1 MLHFESGVW
10 TPLASPKA
18 RAFLLLL
25 AAFLAGCA
33 SKPMLLLSDPLAAL
47 NRSSR
52 TTQSLMRAQAAWSRL
67 AVARTDAEQRSA
79 LVEYSGATRDFVK
92 VLAATSPVR
101 DWRGERLLGKSS
113 SAVRLRFDPGDS
125 RTMSSPADY
134 ESIAPIK
141 KLLHNPAV
149 PEATQEGLGV
159 PVLAKVRSELRHGK
173 RAPGY
178 PESGQFSPMTAWIEF
193 QSAPRHGEPSRAT
206 LRFADPR
213 ELKSIAIGGQSYAL
227 AKDIATTAR
236 ARLGDGNFL
245 SIALRGLFRPEQF
258 LQKRGV
264 YLSGAYRADKI
275 PIILTHGLLSDPH
288 IWENLTAAILADPVL
303 GARCQVWYFIYP
315 TGAAVPMSAAAFR
328 KKLAEVRRYYDPEGR
343 DVGQRNIVLIG
354 HSMGGLLSRMLT
366 IDSKEDFRAAYFV
379 KPLEEVRMNDELR
392 AEARDMLYFQRT
404 PGVQRAI
411 FIATP
416 HEGSGIV
423 SSFVRRVAYWF
434 VRLPQRTLRATLEI
448 STFNLAALNPKLRAF
463 RNLGST
469 SIDTLAADHPY
480 FKALAARPIGVPFH
494 SIIGDRGKD
503 GPLAESS
510 DGAVPYASS
519 HVPGAT
525 SEKIVPHNHSCV
537 EKPETIAEVLRILR
551 SHVQR
556 GGDKRR

>member
-1 MLHFESGVW
+1 
-10 TPLASPKA
+10 
-18 RAFLLLL
+18 
-25 AAFLAGCA
+25 
-33 SKPMLLLSDPLAAL
+33 
-47 NRSSR
+47 
-52 TTQSLMRAQAAWSRL
+52 MRAQAAWSRL
-67 AVARTDAEQRSA
+67 DVARTDAEQRSA
-79 LVEYSGATRDFVK
+79 VAEYSEATRDFMK
-92 VLAATSPVR
+92 VLAATSPVS
-101 DWRGERLLGKSS
+101 DWRGERLLGKSTS
-113 SAVRLRFDPGDS
+113 VVRLRFDPGDS
-125 RTMSSPADY
+125 RISSSPAQY
-134 ESIAPIK
+134 ESIAPIRK
-141 KLLHNPAV
+141 PLHNPAV

-159 PVLAKVRSELRHGK
+159 PVLAKVRPEFRHGK

-178 PESGQFSPMTAWIEF
+178 PDGGQFSPMTAWIEF
-193 QSAPRHGEPSRAT
+193 QSAPKHGEPAQAT

-213 ELKSIAIGGQSYAL
+213 EFKSVAIGGHSYAL
-227 AKDIATTAR
+227 ARDIATTAH

-264 YLSGAYRADKI
+264 YLSGAYSPDKI

-315 TGAAVPMSAAAFR
+315 TGSAVPASAAAFR

-343 DVGQRNIVLIG
+343 DVEQRNIVLIG

-366 IDSKEDFRAAYFV
+366 IDSSEDFRAAYFV

-392 AEARDMLYFQRT
+392 AEARAMLYFQRT
-404 PGVQRAI
+404 PGVRRTI

-416 HEGSGIV
+416 HQGSGYV
-423 SSFVRRVAYWF
+423 SNFVRRVAFWL
-434 VRLPQRTLRATLEI
+434 VRLPQRTMRATLEVA
-448 STFNLAALNPKLRAF
+448 TLNMDVLNPKLRAF

-494 SIIGDRGKD
+494 SIIGDRGKA
-503 GPLAESS
+503 GPLAGSS
-510 DGAVPYASS
+510 DGAVPYTSS
-519 HVPGAT
+519 HVPGAA

-556 GGDKRR
+556 VGDKGR